1 MSPRIAG
8 AAWGRSVSSVRT
20 IAEVVLAEGLEV
32 VQQALDQ
39 RCGGRRMAAFVAC
52 SIMEAV
58 EQGLPGAVCRG
69 LPAKLRAFTGTGE
82 HHDGDRVATDCGAI
96 WAACCRYA
104 VQAARSLGTS
114 DITPQC

>member
-1 MSPRIAG
+1 M
-8 AAWGRSVSSVRT
+8 
-20 IAEVVLAEGLEV
+20 VLAEGLEV

-82 HHDGDRVATDCGAI
+82 HHDGDRRGDRLRGYLGRLLQVC
-96 WAACCRYA
+96 AAGGQ
-104 VQAARSLGTS
+104 VLGY
-114 DITPQC
+114 I